1 MPEFE
6 LVVVAAPGRDVPA
19 RVTTLLLPPDIEM
32 IGMQFSHPPDSEVW
46 WVQLA
51 VRVPSRERLE
61 LLIGRLNRLVD
72 VFNVVVL
79 DPDDDCR
86 QSVYVRTVTAPTDL
100 IRIVELTARFHAEIV
115 ETHTDAMVL
124 HLNATPEQCATFVS
138 TLRYRGA
145 VEVTTNDASGFS
157 TESRPTSR
165 PPRAAAHAY

>member
-6 LVVVAAPGRDVPA
+6 LEIVAAPGRDVPA

-32 IGMQFSHPPDSEVW
+32 ISMQFSHPPNSELW
-46 WVQLA
+46 WVHLA
-51 VRVPSRERLE
+51 VHAPSRERLE

-72 VFNVVVL
+72 VFNVTML
-79 DPDDDCR
+79 DPDERCT

-124 HLNATPEQCATFVS
+124 HLNATPDQCATFIS
-138 TLRYRGA
+138 ALRSHGV
-145 VEVTTNDASGFS
+145 VEVMTDAVPGSA
-157 TESRPTSR
+157 TRAANW
-165 PPRAAAHAY
+165 PPLVAAAAAH

>member
-46 WVQLA
+46 RVQLA
-51 VRVPSRERLE
+51 VRVPSRERLV

-72 VFNVVVL
+72 VFNVVML
-79 DPDDDCR
+79 DPDEHCG
-86 QSVYVRTVTAPTDL
+86 QSVYVRVVTAPTDL

-124 HLNATPEQCATFVS
+124 HLNATPDQCATFIS
-138 TLRYRGA
+138 TLRSRGL
-145 VEVTTNDASGFS
+145 VEVMTDAVPGS
-157 TESRPTSR
+157 PTHMTSC
-165 PPRAAAHAY
+165 PPRVAAAAAY